1 MSDISEPATVVF
13 LECDNCVLSED
24 LPGWAESES
33 TGREHGASDDSNTG
47 NWIETALTGVD
58 TPAPETPE
66 SVDPGHSDAA
76 ATSGLEVTVCRT
88 ACESCGQRTVRRV
101 HNGCQA
107 PIIRLDSTWRCGRC
121 GVEVTQAGNCSNCGG
136 TQKLEPVTIPLAL
149 EIDLRPRELERAIHE
164 ATNDRRIDKGLDR
177 LEYSNPI
184 SAIALQHSRDMAQRG
199 YFSHNSPE
207 GEDVS
212 DRYRTYGHQARQ
224 CGENLAKVFPAQ
236 NASLAE
242 AAREVV
248 DAWMN
253 SPGHRENLLRE
264 RFEREGI
271 GVYFT
276 QTGAVYATQNFD

>member
-1 MSDISEPATVVF
+1 
-13 LECDNCVLSED
+13 
-24 LPGWAESES
+24 
-33 TGREHGASDDSNTG
+33 
-47 NWIETALTGVD
+47 
-58 TPAPETPE
+58 
-66 SVDPGHSDAA
+66 
-76 ATSGLEVTVCRT
+76 
-88 ACESCGQRTVRRV
+88 
-101 HNGCQA
+101 
-107 PIIRLDSTWRCGRC
+107 
-121 GVEVTQAGNCSNCGG
+121 
-136 TQKLEPVTIPLAL
+136 VTIPLAL

-164 ATNDRRIDKGLDR
+164 VTNDRRIDEGLGR

-207 GEDVS
+207 GADVS

-242 AAREVV
+242 AARDVV
-248 DAWMN
+248 DAWMS